1 MLSPTLARIGGLYAI
16 AFVYSAVRYV
26 AFAPK
31 NLENLPVFVV
41 NKGVSMAAA
50 LAFAMGFLAQLRLA
64 RGGVPTVAPGD
75 WFRAGVFG
83 VIWHI
88 PMSLAILEPAYFKEF
103 FRPIEAAAEGMPAI
117 APRMSFEGELVFM
130 FGGLAAA
137 LVFLLLRTHWTA
149 VSRRRIS
156 IAAMLALLAHVLA
169 MGWSRGL
176 NINAKHAYL
185 PPMWLLS
192 VIGIAIGVWW
202 LMRTP
207 VRDDPGEPADPAGP
221 R

>member
-1 MLSPTLARIGGLYAI
+1 MLSPALARIGGLYAGCF
-16 AFVYSAVRYV
+16 AYSLVRYV

-31 NLENLPVFVV
+31 NLENLPVFIV

-50 LAFAMGFLAQLRLA
+50 LAFALGFLAQLRLA
-64 RGGVPTVAPGD
+64 RGGSPRVSPGD

-83 VIWHI
+83 VIWHV
-88 PMSLAILEPAYFKEF
+88 PMSLAILEPSYFKEF
-103 FRPIEAAAEGMPAI
+103 FRPIEAVAEGMPAI

-137 LVFLLLRTHWTA
+137 LVFLLMRAQWSVAT
-149 VSRRRIS
+149 RRLIS
-156 IAAMLALLAHVLA
+156 LAAMLALLSHVLA

-176 NINAKHAYL
+176 NIDAKHAYL

-192 VIGIAIGVWW
+192 VIGVAIAVWW
-202 LMRTP
+202 LLRTP
-207 VRDDPGEPADPAGP
+207 FREERSED